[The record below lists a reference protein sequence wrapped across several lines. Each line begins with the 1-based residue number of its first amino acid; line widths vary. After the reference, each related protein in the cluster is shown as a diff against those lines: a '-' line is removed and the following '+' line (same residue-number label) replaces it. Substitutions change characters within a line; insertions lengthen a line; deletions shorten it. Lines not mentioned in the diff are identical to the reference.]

1 MKLSFKVMCGAI
13 IGALILSITAPTAIA
28 QNTENRALMWGAVGL
43 GAAVP
48 SSGGD
53 GIANMAQLVFQKR
66 PHHAAIRALIIH
78 DIERPTNEIGELG
91 ALYGRTTVLGSF
103 PVAIATGVSAVGFF
117 DCPDDDDS
125 CFTAGVPVVA
135 EVSRNTRFIGIG
147 LQSFI
152 NINSK
157 ATYAG
162 GILFL
167 KLGRL
172 R

>member
-1 MKLSFKVMCGAI
+1 MKVSFKVMLGAI
-13 IGALILSITAPTAIA
+13 IGVLTLSISAPTAMA
-28 QNTENRALMWGAVGL
+28 QNTENRALVWGAVGL

-53 GIANMAQLVFQKR
+53 GIANMAQFVFQKK

-78 DIERPTNEIGELG
+78 DIGRPTNEIGELS

-117 DCPDDDDS
+117 DCTDDDDS
-125 CFTAGVPVVA
+125 CFTAGIPVVA
-135 EVSRNTRFIGIG
+135 EISRSTGLIGIG

-162 GILFL
+162 GVLFL
-167 KLGRL
+167 KLGRV

>member
-1 MKLSFKVMCGAI
+1 MKLFFNAMRGAI
-13 IGALILSITAPTAIA
+13 AAAFILASFATAAMAQGDNGALV
-28 QNTENRALMWGAVGL
+28 WGAIGV

-48 SSGGD
+48 TSGGE
-53 GIANMAQLVFQKR
+53 GIANMAELVFQKK
-66 PHHAAIRALIIH
+66 PHHAAIRALMIH
-78 DIERPTNEIGELG
+78 DIERPTNEIGELS
-91 ALYGRTTVLGSF
+91 ALYGWTTTLQSF
-103 PVAIATGVSAVGFF
+103 PVVIATGLSAVGFF

-125 CFTAGVPVVA
+125 CFTLGVPVVA
-135 EVSRNTRFIGIG
+135 EVSRNARFIGIG

-157 ATYAG
+157 ASYAG